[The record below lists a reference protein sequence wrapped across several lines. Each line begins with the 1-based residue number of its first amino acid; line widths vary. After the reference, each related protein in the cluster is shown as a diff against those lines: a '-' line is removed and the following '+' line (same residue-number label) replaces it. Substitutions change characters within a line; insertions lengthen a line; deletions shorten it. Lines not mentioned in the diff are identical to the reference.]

1 MALRLG
7 VDMKVFDAV
16 AKRSKDGGEL
26 GGVRIEQL
34 AEETGVDSLL
44 LSRFHVTW
52 LSVEGFKAC
61 WQPHT
66 QLASWEFWP
75 AW

>member
-44 LSRFHVTW
+44 LSRFHVT
-52 LSVEGFKAC
+52 
-61 WQPHT
+61 
-66 QLASWEFWP
+66 
-75 AW
+75 